1 MVACRLL
8 LQGCPIDD
16 YHVYSLLEIIV
27 RVLCNVELQKIGPT
41 ARSGGGTFATTPSL
55 FTPSTTSS
63 RMMKKGVKLSSS
75 PRSVISLSA
84 LSLLRGGDDVQIDVD
99 SSSSS
104 LDETESFDADINMQR
119 VYGTNNDEESPEA
132 AVVEM
137 TAKKSATLKSKKSDL
152 TYDTSSSSTST
163 TTTLMSSSRM
173 TLSSVLSPLSSILA
187 AFATF
192 YTRQLSVRPIL
203 TKSLTA
209 GIIFMASDYCA
220 QLIERSNNN
229 GTDEDDEKMPL
240 VWSRMVTNF
249 LVGLLVFGPAANVWY
264 STIFKLLPS
273 TSLVSTLQKAALGQ
287 LIFGPAFTS
296 VFFGAG
302 MIQAGSFSVGAWLQ
316 KVQQDLPAVW
326 ASGLGFWPFVDFI
339 SYKIIPVQWIP
350 LFVNFCSFVWT
361 IYLSIVSNRGSS
373 GEDTA

>member
-1 MVACRLL
+1 
-8 LQGCPIDD
+8 
-16 YHVYSLLEIIV
+16 
-27 RVLCNVELQKIGPT
+27 
-41 ARSGGGTFATTPSL
+41 
-55 FTPSTTSS
+55 
-63 RMMKKGVKLSSS
+63 MMKGVKLSSS
-75 PRSVISLSA
+75 PRSVVSLSA
-84 LSLLRGGDDVQIDVD
+84 LSLLRGGDDDVQIDVE
-99 SSSSS
+99 SSSLS

-119 VYGTNNDEESPEA
+119 VYGTNNNDEESPEA
-132 AVVEM
+132 AAVEM
-137 TAKKSATLKSKKSDL
+137 TTKKSPTLKSKKSDL
-152 TYDTSSSSTST
+152 TYDASSSSSTST
-163 TTTLMSSSRM
+163 TSLISSSRM
-173 TLSSVLSPLSSILA
+173 ALSSSVLSPLSSILA

-220 QLIERSNNN
+220 QLIERSNN
-229 GTDEDDEKMPL
+229 GTDEDDNNNKMPL

-273 TSLVSTLQKAALGQ
+273 TSLISTLQKAALGQ

-302 MIQAGSFSVGAWLQ
+302 MIQSGSFSVGGWLQ

>member
-1 MVACRLL
+1 
-8 LQGCPIDD
+8 
-16 YHVYSLLEIIV
+16 
-27 RVLCNVELQKIGPT
+27 
-41 ARSGGGTFATTPSL
+41 
-55 FTPSTTSS
+55 
-63 RMMKKGVKLSSS
+63 MMKGVKLSSS
-75 PRSVISLSA
+75 PRSVVSLSA
-84 LSLLRGGDDVQIDVD
+84 LTLLRGGDDDQIDA
-99 SSSSS
+99 S

-119 VYGTNNDEESPEA
+119 VYGTNNNDDEESLEA
-132 AVVEM
+132 AAVEM
-137 TAKKSATLKSKKSDL
+137 TTKKSSNTLKAKKSDL
-152 TYDTSSSSTST
+152 TYDASSSSSTST
-163 TTTLMSSSRM
+163 TSFMSSSRLA
-173 TLSSVLSPLSSILA
+173 LSSVLSPLSSILA

-192 YTRQLSVRPIL
+192 YTNQLSVRPIL

-220 QLIERSNNN
+220 QLIERSDN
-229 GTDEDDEKMPL
+229 GTDEDDNNKMPL

-249 LVGLLVFGPAANVWY
+249 LVGLLVFGPAANAWY

-273 TSLVSTLQKAALGQ
+273 TSLISTLQKAALGQ

-302 MIQAGSFSVGAWLQ
+302 MIQAGSFSFGGWIQ

-350 LFVNFCSFVWT
+350 LFVNFCSFIWT
-361 IYLSIVSNRGSS
+361 VYLSIVSNRGSS
-373 GEDTA
+373 GEDTV

>member
-1 MVACRLL
+1 LT
-8 LQGCPIDD
+8 
-16 YHVYSLLEIIV
+16 
-27 RVLCNVELQKIGPT
+27 RVLSAVTSST

-55 FTPSTTSS
+55 FTSAASS
-63 RMMKKGVKLSSS
+63 RMMKGVKLSSS
-75 PRSVISLSA
+75 PRSVVSLSA
-84 LSLLRGGDDVQIDVD
+84 LSLLRGGDDDVQIDVE

-119 VYGTNNDEESPEA
+119 VYGTNNNDEESPEA
-132 AVVEM
+132 AAVEM
-137 TAKKSATLKSKKSDL
+137 TTKKSSTLKSKKSDL
-152 TYDTSSSSTST
+152 TYDASSSSSTST
-163 TTTLMSSSRM
+163 TSLISSSRM
-173 TLSSVLSPLSSILA
+173 ALSSVVSPLSSILA

-220 QLIERSNNN
+220 QLIERSNN
-229 GTDEDDEKMPL
+229 GTDEEDDNNNKMPL

-249 LVGLLVFGPAANVWY
+249 LVGLLVFGPAANAWY

-273 TSLVSTLQKAALGQ
+273 TSLISTLQKAALGQ

-302 MIQAGSFSVGAWLQ
+302 MIQSASFSVGGWLQ